1 MTNDDL
7 QFTDDR
13 PITTRNQDLLDRAG
27 FAQRLALAVSSWKNQ
42 ESLVIS
48 LTGGWGSG
56 KTSIKNMTLD
66 HLATIQRCQVIEFNP
81 WQWAGQDSLSSA
93 FFAEISRVIQRKDPS
108 DADKKLA
115 KLLRSYSRR
124 LNTGASLTDG
134 TAKLLS
140 ILLASTIATTL
151 LGALAQGTFAQITW
165 LGVAGASALGS
176 LSLILQRGGAWLAS
190 WAKKLDEDA
199 KDSALTLSQLREK
212 LQELLSIRDE
222 PLLVVLDD
230 LDRLSAEQMKGVF
243 QLVKAHMDF
252 ANVVFFLLFQR
263 DTVEQGLRNQGF
275 DGADYLEK
283 IIQVPFSVPAV
294 ASSQVEALLF
304 KRLDEILARE
314 PQLQQRFEQDYWSQ
328 VFRCGMLPFFSNLRH
343 VYRYSSTLA
352 FHCRLLRGTEIA
364 EVNAVD
370 LFALECLRIF
380 APETYAEL
388 PKHKVLLTGSDPYS
402 RQDEPQ
408 RVRITQLMDRLVS
421 LAPIPHQAATRQ
433 LLLEIFPTL
442 DWVFKNTTYDQRIQ
456 LRWIV
461 NSRVCCDEVFDRYFQ
476 MSIPE
481 QDVPNSLLHE
491 LRRRITEPE
500 PFTSLLTSQA
510 EDRQSEILQRL
521 LALTEEFPLD
531 QSVEVVRTLLHAGEH
546 VGRKGSFTNFSP
558 RPQIARLLRIY
569 LQRFEQV
576 ADRSQPVIDAFAL
589 SPGLVVTELLLAAEH
604 ALRRKGDVG
613 YFDDSGLE
621 QLKSVYMRK
630 LREKADSDPDAFLA
644 DEDHASYLIDLN
656 SYSMGGDEGRR
667 WVEANV
673 TTPCRFLQFAQGQ
686 VNVRTSLV
694 GGTTVRTSYIP
705 PSELESF
712 LGLERCKEWATRLD
726 SLELA
731 EDQCQTLVLV
741 KEALAQS
748 EQSVTAEMNNR

>member
-13 PITTRNQDLLDRAG
+13 PITTQDQDLLDRAG

-66 HLATIQRCQVIEFNP
+66 HLAAIQGCQVIEFNP

-108 DADKKLA
+108 DDDKKLA

-124 LNTGASLTDG
+124 LNTGASLADG
-134 TAKLLS
+134 TAKLLP
-140 ILLASTIATTL
+140 ILLASTLATSL
-151 LGALAQGTFAQITW
+151 LGTLAQGTVAQITW

-176 LSLILQRGGAWLAS
+176 LSLILQRSGAWLAR
-190 WAKKLDEDA
+190 WAKNLDEDA

-212 LQELLSIRDE
+212 LQKLLSTRDK

-230 LDRLSAEQMKGVF
+230 LDRLSAEQMKGIF

-252 ANVVFFLLFQR
+252 ANVVFLLLFQR
-263 DTVEQGLRNQGF
+263 DTVEQGLRKEGF

-283 IIQVPFSVPAV
+283 IIQVPFSVPAI
-294 ASSQVEALLF
+294 ASSQLEALLF

-328 VFRCGMLPFFSNLRH
+328 VFRRGMRPFFSNLRH

-352 FHCRLLRGTEIA
+352 FHCRLLRGTEVA

-388 PKHKVLLTGSDPYS
+388 PKHKVLLTGSYPYS

-408 RVRITQLMDRLVS
+408 RVRITQLMDQLVN
-421 LAPIPHQAATRQ
+421 LAPLPHQAATRQ

-442 DWVFKNTTYDQRIQ
+442 DWVFKNITYDQGIQ
-456 LRWIV
+456 LRWLV
-461 NSRVCCDEVFDRYFQ
+461 NSRVCRDEVFDRYFE
-476 MSIPE
+476 MSMPE

-491 LRRRITEPE
+491 LGRRITEPE

-510 EDRQSEILQRL
+510 EDRQAEILQRL
-521 LALTEEFPLD
+521 LGLAEEFPLD
-531 QSVEVVRTLLHAGEH
+531 QSVEVVRTLLHAGEQ
-546 VGRKGSFTNFSP
+546 VGSKGSITNWSP
-558 RPQIARLLRIY
+558 RQQVARLLRIY

-589 SPGLVVTELLLAAEH
+589 SPGLVVIEQLLAADY

-613 YFDDSGLE
+613 YFDDNGLE
-621 QLKSVYMRK
+621 QLKSVYIRK

-644 DEDHASYLIDLN
+644 DEDQASYLYDLN
-656 SYSMGGDEGRR
+656 RYSEGGDEGRR

-673 TTPCRFLQFAQGQ
+673 TSPGRFLQFAQGQ
-686 VNVRTSLV
+686 VNIRTTRG
-694 GGTTVRTSYIP
+694 GGTTTRTSYIP
-705 PSELESF
+705 VSSLADF
-712 LGLERCKEWATRLD
+712 LGLERWTEWAARLD
-726 SLELA
+726 SLELT
-731 EDQCQTLVLV
+731 EDQCRTLALV

-748 EQSVTAEMNNR
+748 EQSVTAEESNR

>member
-13 PITTRNQDLLDRAG
+13 PISTQEQDLLDRAG
-27 FAQRLALAVSSWKNQ
+27 FAQRLALAISSWKNQ

-66 HLATIQRCQVIEFNP
+66 HLAAIQGCQVIEFNP

-93 FFAEISRVIQRKDPS
+93 FFAEISRVIQRKDAS
-108 DADKKLA
+108 DDDKKLA

-124 LNTGASLTDG
+124 LNTGASLADG
-134 TAKLLS
+134 TAKLLPM
-140 ILLASTIATTL
+140 LLASTLATTL
-151 LGALAQGTFAQITW
+151 LGSLAQGAVAQITL

-176 LSLILQRGGAWLAS
+176 LSLILQRSGAWLAR
-190 WAKKLDEDA
+190 WAKNLDEDA
-199 KDSALTLSQLREK
+199 KDSALTLSQLREN
-212 LQELLSIRDE
+212 LQKSLSIRNK

-230 LDRLSAEQMKGVF
+230 LDRLSAEQMKGIF

-252 ANVVFFLLFQR
+252 ANVVFLLLFQR
-263 DTVEQGLRNQGF
+263 DTVEQGLRKEGF

-283 IIQVPFSVPAV
+283 IIQVPFSVPAIS
-294 ASSQVEALLF
+294 SSQLEALLF
-304 KRLDEILARE
+304 RRLNEILARE

-328 VFRCGMLPFFSNLRH
+328 VFRRGMRPFFSNLRH

-388 PKHKVLLTGSDPYS
+388 PKRKVLLTGSDPYS

-408 RVRITQLMDRLVS
+408 RARITQLMDQLVS
-421 LAPIPHQAATRQ
+421 FAPVPHQEATRQ
-433 LLLEIFPTL
+433 LLLELFPTL
-442 DWVFKNTTYDQRIQ
+442 DWVFKNTTYDHGIQ
-456 LRWIV
+456 LRWLV
-461 NSRVCCDEVFDRYFQ
+461 NSRVCCDEVFDRYFE

-491 LRRRITEPE
+491 LCRRITEPE

-510 EDRQSEILQRL
+510 EDRQAEILQRL
-521 LALTEEFPLD
+521 LGLAEEFPLD
-531 QSVEVVRTLLHAGEH
+531 QPVEVVRTLLHAGEY
-546 VGRKGSFTNFSP
+546 VGRNVSFTNWPP
-558 RPQIARLLRIY
+558 RQQVARLLRIY

-576 ADRSQPVIDAFAL
+576 ADRSQPVIDAFVQ
-589 SPGLVVTELLLAAEH
+589 SPGLVVTEQLLAADY
-604 ALRRKGDVG
+604 ALRREGEVG
-613 YFDDSGLE
+613 YFDDIGLE
-621 QLKSVYMRK
+621 QLKSIYMRK

-644 DEDHASYLIDLN
+644 DEDQASYLYDLN
-656 SYSMGGDEGRR
+656 RYGEGGDEGRR

-673 TTPCRFLQFAQGQ
+673 NSPVRFLQFAQGQ
-686 VNVRTSLV
+686 VNIRTSHR
-694 GGTTVRTSYIP
+694 GGTITRTSYIP
-705 PSELESF
+705 VSSLAEF
-712 LGLERCKEWATRLD
+712 LGLERWTEWAIQLD
-726 SLELA
+726 SLELD
-731 EDQCQTLVLV
+731 EDQCRTLDLV
-741 KEALAQS
+741 KDALAQS
-748 EQSVTAEMNNR
+748 EKSVLPKDSN